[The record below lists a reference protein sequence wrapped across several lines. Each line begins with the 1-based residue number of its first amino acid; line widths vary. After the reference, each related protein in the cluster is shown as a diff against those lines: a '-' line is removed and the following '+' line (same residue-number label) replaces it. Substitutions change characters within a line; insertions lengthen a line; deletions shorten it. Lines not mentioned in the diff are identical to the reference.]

1 MSRKHAH
8 RTSHPHR
15 SHLTKHAPDIS
26 VQDLE
31 ARWHSLKLL
40 PQTRDHLEQLVQ
52 AEGVGLALAATTA
65 LDLEL
70 QHEEQKVI
78 RSIWGW
84 ISEELRLTFL
94 EEGCQH
100 LLETGRLLIDACLT
114 WSFVQ
119 GPFLLNSL
127 VVCMMALG
135 VLLLFCCMLLAYRHY
150 QAIRYEQRANMP
162 PQK

>member
-1 MSRKHAH
+1 MSRKHSTHASHH
-8 RTSHPHR
+8 RRSHP
-15 SHLTKHAPDIS
+15 TKRDPAIS
-26 VQDLE
+26 AQDLE

-40 PQTRDHLEQLVQ
+40 PQTRDHLEHLLQ

-78 RSIWGW
+78 RSVWGW

-100 LLETGRLLIDACLT
+100 ILETGRLLIDACLT

-119 GPFLLNSL
+119 GPFLLNS
-127 VVCMMALG
+127 MAACVLALS
-135 VLLLFCCMLLAYRHY
+135 VLLVFCCLLLAYHHH
-150 QAIRYEQRANMP
+150 QASKYGQSVNVP
-162 PQK
+162 PHK